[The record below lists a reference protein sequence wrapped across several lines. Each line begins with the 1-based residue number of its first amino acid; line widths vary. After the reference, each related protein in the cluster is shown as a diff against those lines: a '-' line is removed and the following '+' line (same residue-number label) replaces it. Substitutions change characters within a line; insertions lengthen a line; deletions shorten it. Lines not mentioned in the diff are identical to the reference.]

1 MSRDTIRAFICFE
14 ISDALRQYLET
25 IIEDGRRFQEAISW
39 TRPGNIHLTLKF
51 LGNIDAQQREAV
63 SGVLQKLTG
72 AFRTFAVNIDR
83 LGAFPNFRRPRVFW
97 AGSHEEN
104 PLLQQLVA
112 QLENDLAAFGFE
124 KENRKFT
131 PHLTI
136 GRVKRPPIR
145 QTVDFLQRF
154 PFEPHT
160 IECREIIFMK
170 SELNPGG
177 AIYTPLATFSLQS

>member
-25 IIEDGRRFQEAISW
+25 IIEDGRRFKEAISW

-72 AFRTFAVNIDR
+72 AFRAFAVNIDR

-97 AGSHEEN
+97 AGSHADN
-104 PLLQQLVA
+104 PALQRLVA
-112 QLENDLAAFGFE
+112 QLEDELGTYGFE
-124 KENRKFT
+124 KENRRFT

-136 GRVKRPPIR
+136 GRVKRMPFVK
-145 QTVDFLQRF
+145 TADFLKQF
-154 PFEPHT
+154 EFEPHT
-160 IECREIIFMK
+160 IECREMIFMK

-177 AIYTPLATFSLQS
+177 AIYTPLATFPLQP